1 MKDEAIGSVSAGLSY
16 SIEIKDAYIPPWII
30 SSICATMGSE
40 GRSFE
45 ARYGNSK
52 IHFALKA
59 MNIKMVKYSKN
70 NVPKAYSRAHYLGKI
85 YFRRKF
91 RSASKA
97 LSDS

>member
-1 MKDEAIGSVSAGLSY
+1 MA
-16 SIEIKDAYIPPWII
+16 
-30 SSICATMGSE
+30 
-40 GRSFE
+40 
-45 ARYGNSK
+45 K
-52 IHFALKA
+52 IQFALKA